1 MASKP
6 DIVFLPGAWHPASC
20 LDKFVPLLTAK
31 GYTTYAHT
39 IKSVGTPHVTVQDD
53 AAYIRD
59 EILEPLFQKN
69 RQVVLV
75 VHSYAGTPAIPAVKQ
90 LHVKDRKAKGQLGG
104 LVGIIWVTSYLFSSA
119 GFGVVDREAKIQGL
133 RKFGL
138 INLEEDL
145 VYPREDIEFLYDDVD
160 EDLAKA
166 TLSSLKPHSLS
177 SLLTDIDEYGYR
189 DASYDGCRAYVK
201 CLKDTPIPIVFQNH
215 MIESSGVT
223 WETREL
229 DTGHSPFL
237 SQPEQL
243 SSTIDELIQGFKI

>member
-1 MASKP
+1 MASKS
-6 DIVFLPGAWHPASC
+6 DIVFLPGAWHSANC
-20 LDKFVPLLTAK
+20 LDKVVPLLTAK

-39 IKSVGTPHVTVQDD
+39 VKSVGTPHVTVQDD

-59 EILEPLFQKN
+59 EILEPLFQKD

-75 VHSYAGTPAIPAVKQ
+75 VHSYAGTPAAPAIKQ
-90 LHVKDRKAKGQLGG
+90 LHVKDRKAKGQPGG

-119 GFGVVDREAKIQGL
+119 GFGVVEREAKLEGL
-133 RKFGL
+133 ARFGS
-138 INLEEDL
+138 INAEEDFI
-145 VYPREDIEFLYDDVD
+145 YPREDLDFFYGDVD

-166 TLSSLKPHSLS
+166 TLSTLKPHSLS
-177 SLLTDIDEYGYR
+177 ALLTDVDEYGYR

-201 CLKDTPIPIVFQNH
+201 CLRDRPISIELQNF
-215 MIESSGVT
+215 MINSSGVI